1 MLNFFENKI
10 YRLIDN
16 ADNSMNLDLLISQS
30 HGMYIKEIYMALLSY
45 IESKQKNKPIAES
58 IINQL
63 LQPFDIANYEIII
76 NRSKYLPI
84 PHILDS
90 DWRFTLESSNIL
102 SQIINKYSPEQGN
115 LVMIGTPSLFL
126 MLNSRSDDF
135 HYNTMLIEKNNIKYY
150 QDVGSNIIT
159 NDVSKFSLEDYADII
174 VCDPPWYFETIK
186 MFIQSAQRMLR
197 KNTHLILVVPPEGVR
212 EGIRD
217 EYQQIINLAEEL
229 GFSFCSMY
237 EEIVTY
243 VSPPFEMKA
252 LETMGITS
260 YPIDW
265 RKGSVMVFRK
275 IENKSVAH
283 IVSNLVKKDAWEE
296 ATISNVRFK
305 VKLEKTNQEEIIKHI
320 VKNDIYPTV
329 SMRNKLCKNVN
340 VWTSG
345 NRVFACKNTYLF
357 FMVLDQLSK
366 LGLTDKYLSEIVGD
380 DQEKEE
386 YYKLIVEVVKLERKE
401 YARLWD

>member
-102 SQIINKYSPEQGN
+102 SQIINEYSPEQGN

-135 HYNTMLIEKNNIKYY
+135 HYNTMLIEKNNI
-150 QDVGSNIIT
+150 
-159 NDVSKFSLEDYADII
+159 
-174 VCDPPWYFETIK
+174 
-186 MFIQSAQRMLR
+186 
-197 KNTHLILVVPPEGVR
+197 
-212 EGIRD
+212 
-217 EYQQIINLAEEL
+217 
-229 GFSFCSMY
+229 
-237 EEIVTY
+237 
-243 VSPPFEMKA
+243 
-252 LETMGITS
+252 
-260 YPIDW
+260 
-265 RKGSVMVFRK
+265 
-275 IENKSVAH
+275 
-283 IVSNLVKKDAWEE
+283 
-296 ATISNVRFK
+296 
-305 VKLEKTNQEEIIKHI
+305 
-320 VKNDIYPTV
+320 
-329 SMRNKLCKNVN
+329 
-340 VWTSG
+340 
-345 NRVFACKNTYLF
+345 LF
-357 FMVLDQLSK
+357 
-366 LGLTDKYLSEIVGD
+366 T
-380 DQEKEE
+380 
-386 YYKLIVEVVKLERKE
+386 
-401 YARLWD
+401 